1 MGKLL
6 NLYALWDAV
15 GQAIV
20 FSGIR
25 RATQAIN
32 RRNSNEPVE

>member
-1 MGKLL
+1 MSKLL

-15 GQAIV
+15 RWAIV

-25 RATQAIN
+25 DTIRPTN